1 VRHLWGRHC
10 PGTLGAVI
18 HAPIHTRFA
27 ILLAPL
33 ALVSGALA
41 AEQAWWD
48 RVDPA
53 KLAPASDSVE
63 SVIDR
68 LIDAKLAYREVT
80 PAPAAPRQT
89 RLRRLVLDLN
99 GRIPT
104 LAEMDAFLAEADT
117 PETWQKWVD
126 RLIASKGF
134 DRHLAH
140 EMNWLLMD
148 GQSTEFQKYLALA
161 VSNKKG
167 WDEIFRDA
175 ITGQA
180 DLEKKPGADQFLRQ
194 RLSDADKMVNDVS
207 VRFFGVNVSCAQCHD
222 HPYVDWSQDTYYGM
236 KSFFARTFENGGFVA
251 EREYGLVSYK
261 TTKNEEKQAGLR
273 FLGGDALPE
282 PPQVE
287 PNEQEKKAERERLEQ
302 LKKDKKAP
310 PPAKYSRRARLIEAG
325 LAGGNEHWFAR
336 AIVNRV
342 WDRFFGSGL
351 VMPLDQMHG
360 QNAPSHPELMQWLA
374 RDLAAHDYDLR
385 RLIRGIVSSRA
396 WQRDSVW
403 ESGDR
408 PPLDLFAVAHPRPLS
423 PRQYAVSLRFATS
436 APEIFTPGN
445 AKPEEIESRIENT
458 VLSGTGYERW
468 FERPGEN
475 FNFAVEEALF
485 LSNSTDVQNQ
495 LLVGGLVK
503 SLGNLPTAEARIRL
517 ASRSVL
523 LREPSDE
530 EISLLSSYLDARTDR
545 PEEGLRQ
552 IVWAM
557 LTSNEA
563 RFNH

>member
-1 VRHLWGRHC
+1 MFHVSFSNWLAA
-10 PGTLGAVI
+10 L
-18 HAPIHTRFA
+18 F
-27 ILLAPL
+27 APL
-33 ALVSGALA
+33 AFVNGASA
-41 AEQAWWD
+41 AEQAWWE

-53 KLAPASDSVE
+53 KLAPASDAID
-63 SVIDR
+63 SVID
-68 LIDAKLAYREVT
+68 LHIDAKLADRGVK
-80 PAPAAPRQT
+80 PAPAAPRET
-89 RLRRLVLDLN
+89 RLRRLMLDLN

-104 LAEMDAFLAEADT
+104 LAEMDAFLAESDT

-126 RLIASKGF
+126 RLIAAKGF

-148 GQSTEFQKYLALA
+148 GQSTEFQKYLDLA

-180 DLEKKPGADQFLRQ
+180 DPEKKPGADQFLRQ

-261 TTKNEEKQAGLR
+261 TTKNEEKQAGLK

-302 LKKDKKAP
+302 LKKDKVAP
-310 PPAKYSRRARLIEAG
+310 PPAKYSRRTRLIEAG
-325 LAGGNEHWFAR
+325 LAGENEHWFAR

-342 WDRFFGSGL
+342 WDRFFGCGL

-408 PPLDLFAVAHPRPLS
+408 PPMELFAVAHPRPLS
-423 PRQYAVSLRFATS
+423 PRQYAVSLKFATAS
-436 APEIFTPGN
+436 PQTFLPDKL
-445 AKPEEIESRIENT
+445 KPEEIESRVENT
-458 VLSGTGYERW
+458 ERGGLGMERW

-485 LSNSTDVQNQ
+485 LSNGSDVQNQ
-495 LLVGGLVK
+495 LLGGDGLVK
-503 SLGNLPTAEARIRL
+503 ALGALPSAEARIRL

-552 IVWAM
+552 VVWAM